1 METRLNP
8 GDHLKVLWEISTL
21 KEDRLSKHKFV
32 CIGYEIDGRQ

>member
-21 KEDRLSKHKFV
+21 KEDCLSKHKFV